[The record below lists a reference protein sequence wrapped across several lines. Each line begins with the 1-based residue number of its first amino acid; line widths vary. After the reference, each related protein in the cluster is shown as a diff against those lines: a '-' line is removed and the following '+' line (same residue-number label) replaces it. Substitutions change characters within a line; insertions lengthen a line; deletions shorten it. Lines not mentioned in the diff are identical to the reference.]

1 MLAGAYV
8 KVYLSE
14 NTKKPTIMVPT
25 NVIIPE
31 SKSKQI
37 AIVKKGIA
45 QLVDV
50 ETGYRTSGA
59 VEITKGL
66 NVGDSV
72 IVAGMLF
79 VKQGSKIKV
88 GKTVA
93 IIDITK

>member
-1 MLAGAYV
+1 
-8 KVYLSE
+8 
-14 NTKKPTIMVPT
+14 MVPT

-31 SKSKQI
+31 SRSKQI
-37 AIVKKGIA
+37 AIIKNGMA
-45 QLVDV
+45 EFVDV
-50 ETGYRTSGA
+50 ETGYRTAGA

-66 NVGDSV
+66 NIGDTV

-79 VKQGSKIKV
+79 VRQGSKIKV